1 MNCSRMCK
9 NMCCQ
14 QWVKGLTNEI
24 YFQKIIHTIIF
35 TQFFTKAQ
43 GYILVYDLLCYSQN
57 KKDEHA

>member
-1 MNCSRMCK
+1 
-9 NMCCQ
+9 MCCQ

-24 YFQKIIHTIIF
+24 YFQKTIHTIIF

-43 GYILVYDLLCYSQN
+43 GYILVYDLLCSSQN